1 MILGIHHV
9 AMSTPNLERIVA
21 FYRDIMGFKVVY
33 EGSWPVG
40 TDEIDSMVGLKG
52 SSARIAMLRSGGC
65 HLEIFE
71 YATPTPKK
79 GDPARPVNDHGYT
92 HFCVA
97 VDDIDKEYERLKAA
111 GMHFHCAPSNRP
123 GKIHRATYGRD
134 PDGNVVE
141 LLQTIAANHP
151 FAQVQ
156 TVEA

>member
-9 AMSTPNLERIVA
+9 AMSTPNLARLVA
-21 FYRDIMGFKVVY
+21 FYRDLMGFKVVY
-33 EGSWPVG
+33 EGAWPVG
-40 TDEIDSMVGLKG
+40 TTDIDSMVGLRG
-52 SSARIAMLRSGGC
+52 SSARLAMLRSGGC

-71 YATPTPKK
+71 YASPPPQPS
-79 GDPARPVNDHGYT
+79 DPNRPVNDHGYT

-97 VDDIDKEYERLKAA
+97 VDDIDREYERLTAA
-111 GMHFHCAPSNRP
+111 GMKFHCAPARKE

-141 LLQTIAANHP
+141 LLQVIAKDHP
-151 FAQVQ
+151 FAPVQ